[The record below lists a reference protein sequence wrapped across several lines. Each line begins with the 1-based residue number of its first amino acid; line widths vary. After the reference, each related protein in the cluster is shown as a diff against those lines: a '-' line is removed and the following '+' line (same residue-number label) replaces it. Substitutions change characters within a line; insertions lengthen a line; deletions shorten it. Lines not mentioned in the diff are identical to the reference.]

1 MSKLMTMPVR
11 KHPVIT
17 AISALISVL
26 LIWGFWPQSV
36 FVEAIEA
43 KRAPLTITIEEE
55 GRTRVVDRYIIS
67 APVDGVACRQQMDVG
82 DEVKRGQVLLGITPM
97 ESQILDPRTR
107 AQTEAQVAAAE
118 SALHAA
124 EQQAEAAQAAAK
136 LAVIELERLKPL
148 LDKGVVSTDAYDKA
162 ATQVETSA
170 AAQRSA
176 DFQVEVAR
184 YELEAAKT
192 VLEYRSAIGTEDRL
206 AAQGEPAERIPVT
219 SPVDGRVLK
228 VTRECEGPV
237 RTGDMLIEVGDPKV
251 LEVEV
256 DVLSADAVK
265 IKPGMKVV
273 FERWGG
279 EQPLEGVV
287 RLIEPV
293 GFMKVSALG
302 VEEQRVLIISDFT
315 SPAEDWQ
322 RVGDGYRVEAK
333 FILWHE
339 DDVLQ
344 VPASSLFRYKDGW
357 AVFVVNNHHAERRV
371 VKVGQ
376 RNGLVA
382 QIEEGISEGELV
394 VNHPSDEVDDGRR
407 VKLRL

>member
-1 MSKLMTMPVR
+1 MFNPVR

-17 AISALISVL
+17 SITVLIVVL
-26 LIWGFWPQSV
+26 LIWGFWPQPV
-36 FVEAIEA
+36 FVEAIAA

-67 APVDGVACRQQMDVG
+67 APVDGVACRQQLDVG
-82 DEVKRGQVLLGITPM
+82 DEVTQGQVLLGITPL
-97 ESQILDPRTR
+97 ESQVLDPRSR
-107 AQTEAQVAAAE
+107 AQTKAQVAAAE

-124 EQQAEAAQAAAK
+124 EQQAEAAEASAK
-136 LAVIELERLKPL
+136 LAVIEHKRLKPL
-148 LDKGVVSTDAYDKA
+148 VAKGVISTDEYDKA
-162 ATQVETSA
+162 ATQVETTA

-184 YELEAAKT
+184 YELQAAKT
-192 VLEYRSAIGTEDRL
+192 VLEYT
-206 AAQGEPAERIPVT
+206 AATGKGEPAERIPVT
-219 SPVDGRVLK
+219 SPIDGRVLK

-237 RTGDMLIEVGDPKV
+237 RTGDMLIEVGDPKE
-251 LEVEV
+251 LEIEV

-265 IKPGMKVV
+265 IKPGMKVL

-315 SPAEDWQ
+315 SPAEQWQ

-344 VPASSLFRYKDGW
+344 VPASSLFRYKEGW
-357 AVFVVNNHHAERRV
+357 AVFVVKDNHAERRV

-382 QIEEGISEGELV
+382 QILDGVSEGEAV
-394 VNHPSDEVDDGRR
+394 VNHPSDDVEDGVR
-407 VKLRL
+407 VTGRL